1 MEGEQ
6 TWPTADE
13 MMAAEQETKVT
24 RVKKVPRGFSEYQ
37 AAWIVDQEDSEEGE
51 DDDEEDS
58 DEDMEDEDEH
68 VEPKEES
75 EEEEE
80 AEDVQSNF
88 ETESVA
94 MTEDY
99 ADYDTKQGVNFA
111 KEVDDM
117 EALKAARMEEQF
129 PDEVDTPLDTL
140 A

>member
-1 MEGEQ
+1 
-6 TWPTADE
+6 
-13 MMAAEQETKVT
+13 MAAEQETKVT
-24 RVKKVPRGFSEYQ
+24 RVKKVQRGFSEYQ
-37 AAWIVDQEDSEEGE
+37 AAWIVDQEDSEDEGK
-51 DDDEEDS
+51 DDEEEDS
-58 DEDMEDEDEH
+58 DEDMEDEDEQ
-68 VEPKEES
+68 VEPKE
-75 EEEEE
+75 
-80 AEDVQSNF
+80 EDVQSNF

-94 MTEDY
+94 MTENY